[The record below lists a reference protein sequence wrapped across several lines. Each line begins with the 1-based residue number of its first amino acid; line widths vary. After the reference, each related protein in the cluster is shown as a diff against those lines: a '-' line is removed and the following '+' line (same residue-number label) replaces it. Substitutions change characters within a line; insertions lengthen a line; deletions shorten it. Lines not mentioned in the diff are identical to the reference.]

1 MVVYLFYTDYSQK
14 EYQKQKIADS
24 IAYAK
29 FHPRPLADTAHAAP
43 AVKAAAD
50 SVEAAYRQ
58 TLPTAYFG
66 KADTITVENNKLS
79 LRFATKGAFPL
90 SATLKGFV
98 TYRKAPLKLFDGAG
112 NSMSAILPFD
122 NGKSTADL
130 YFVPTVTAQPDGSKV
145 VDFAADLKDGKKVD
159 VIYKLPADNY
169 MMQCNIV
176 LTGIGS
182 DQRPLRMMWA
192 TQYLSTEKDMANE
205 RMNSQFY
212 YHLKNDDH
220 DYFTY
225 RNEEAVKTPEGTAG
239 WVGFRKQYF
248 SSAWVADDGFGKLE
262 ARYGFKTEDS
272 SFVSHQVATL
282 ELPLHGAG
290 GVFTGGFRWFIGP
303 NDYKV
308 LSSYNLGLEDM
319 VPLGSGLM
327 AFVKYINKFIFVPF
341 FYLLCGLV
349 TSPALIIFLMT
360 LTIRLIL
367 SFFTYKSYVSSAKMR
382 VMKPELDELRAKC
395 GDDNQKFSMEQ
406 MKLFKSAGVNP
417 LGGCLPMLFQLPILL
432 AMYNVFPSFLE
443 FRQKSFLWAD
453 DLSTYDNILSFHFNI
468 PFYGDHVS
476 LFTLLMTA
484 TSLFLALYNRNM
496 TPQDPNNPMMKYMP
510 YIFPFMLMGMFNK
523 MAAALTFYYT
533 LSNLFSIVQQFVIQ
547 KYFIDE
553 KAIHAQLQENKTKP
567 VVQSKWAQRIE
578 EMQKVQAQRANQTPK
593 KNGK

>member
-29 FHPRPLADTAHAAP
+29 FHPRPQVDTSHAAQ
-43 AVKAAAD
+43 AAKTSAD
-50 SVEAAYRQ
+50 SLETAYRQ
-58 TLPTAYFG
+58 TLPPAYFG
-66 KADTITVENNKLS
+66 KSDTVTVETKKMS
-79 LRFATKGAFPL
+79 LRFSTKGAFPVT
-90 SATLKGFV
+90 ATLKDFV
-98 TYRKAPLKLFDGAG
+98 TYRRTPLQLFNGAG
-112 NSMSAILPFD
+112 NSLTAILPFD

-130 YFVPTVTAQPDGSKV
+130 YFVPTITQQPDGTKV
-145 VDFAADLKDGKKVD
+145 IDFVADLKDGKKVD
-159 VIYKLPADNY
+159 IIYKLPDDNF

-176 LTGIGS
+176 LTGIGN
-182 DQRPLRMMWA
+182 DQRPLRMLWSA
-192 TQYLSTEKDMANE
+192 QYASTEKDIANE
-205 RMNSQFY
+205 RMNSQCY
-212 YHLKNDDH
+212 YHLKNDDR
-220 DYFTY
+220 DNFTY
-225 RNEEAVKTPEGTAG
+225 RNSETVKNPDGTVG
-239 WVGFRKQYF
+239 WIGFRKQYF
-248 SSAWVADDGFGKLE
+248 SSALVADDGFGKLE
-262 ARYGFKTEDS
+262 ARFGYKDEDS
-272 SFVSHQVATL
+272 TVVSRQSASL
-282 ELPLHGAG
+282 ELPLKGAG

-308 LSSYNLGLEDM
+308 LSSYNLSLEDM

-360 LTIRLIL
+360 LSIRIIL

-443 FRQKSFLWAD
+443 FRQKGFLWAD
-453 DLSTYDNILSFHFNI
+453 DLSTYDNILSLHFNI

-510 YIFPFMLMGMFNK
+510 YIFPFMLMGIFNRS
-523 MAAALTFYYT
+523 ASALTFYYT
-533 LSNLFSIVQQFVIQ
+533 LSNLFSIIQQFVIQ

-567 VVQSKWAQRIE
+567 VVQSKWAQRLE
-578 EMQKVQAQRANQTPK
+578 EMQKVQAQRAGQTPK